1 MLHELCGETFRL
13 ILGRTNELPYRSPI
27 FTFEKIFDLLQCLA
41 KIIGTGIAENNGTS
55 EDIDQLI
62 CSEAI
67 RLAVAF
73 TRLM

>member
-41 KIIGTGIAENNGTS
+41 EIFGAGITENNGTR
-55 EDIDQLI
+55 ERVDQLI
-62 CSEAI
+62 CSEAG
-67 RLAVAF
+67 RLSVAF
-73 TRLM
+73 SRLM